1 MKSRTRERK
10 DRKLGHEWLEWDE
23 TRAWKFPPDTT
34 TSPLIW
40 ILVTLFSLLVGW
52 VIVAVVLLKV
62 ATLIGL
68 NDAGKEIVKAVLRTL
83 VVLTIVYFV
92 LLWMSY
98 WLKRDLAFF
107 LRFRELFARITL
119 LLGKFYH
126 SLGILSRDRL
136 DNSFLQLLNQ
146 IEVKRKYSGVKAEK
160 GGGLLLLPRCIE
172 ANLRQKIIQQAQEQG
187 IACAMAG
194 DGEMAR
200 VAVQKHQPEAILAIA
215 CERDLIT
222 GIRDVKQQIFILTIS
237 VKRPQGPC
245 KDTIVE
251 FSEVEEY
258 LAKLKCRISKAK

>member
-23 TRAWKFPPDTT
+23 TRAWRFPPDTT
-34 TSPLIW
+34 TSPVIW

-52 VIVAVVLLKV
+52 GIITVVLLKV
-62 ATLIGL
+62 AMLIGL
-68 NDAGKEIVKAVLRTL
+68 NDAGREIVKAVLFSL
-83 VVLTIVYFV
+83 VVLTVVYFV
-92 LLWMSY
+92 LLWLSY
-98 WLKRDLAFF
+98 WQKRDLVFF
-107 LRFRELFARITL
+107 LRLRRVFSWITF

-126 SLGILSRDRL
+126 WLGILSRDRL

-146 IEVKRKYSGVKAEK
+146 FEVRRKYSGVKPEK

-172 ANLRQKIIQQAQEQG
+172 ANLRHKIIQRAQEQG
-187 IACAMAG
+187 IASAMAG

-200 VAVQKHQPEAILAIA
+200 VAVLKHQPGAILAIA

-222 GIRDVKQQIFILTIS
+222 GIRDVKQQISILTIS

-258 LAKLKCRISKAK
+258 LAKLKCRISKAE